1 MREQIMPL
9 DDEKPRKFGGAQPGA
24 GRPLGSLNRITKD
37 LKQAILDGCVSC
49 DYAFDFNDPSAP
61 PSISTYMRNV
71 ANKHPELF
79 FSAIVR
85 LIPRELH
92 TSLRQDTTV
101 DVTLRTM
108 NDVRRALE
116 AEGFG
121 SNEIRQLESL
131 LPTTGKPLNDDA
143 EDVEDFERDSRS

>member
-1 MREQIMPL
+1 MHDSIAPL
-9 DDEKPRKFGGAQPGA
+9 DDEKPKRKFGGKQDGA

-37 LKQAILDGCVSC
+37 LKQAILDGCVTC
-49 DYAFDFNDPSAP
+49 DYAFDPNDPSAP

-92 TSLRQDTTV
+92 TSLRQDTSV
-101 DVTLRTM
+101 DITYRTM
-108 NDVRRALE
+108 SEVKRAME
-116 AEGFG
+116 AEGMSPQFIA
-121 SNEIRQLESL
+121 SVESL
-131 LPTTGKPLNDDA
+131 LPVPINDDEEA
-143 EDVEDFERDSRS
+143 HEDTEDFERDRS